1 MTDAG
6 ATRAV
11 FLDRDGVINEV
22 VLREGKPHPPASVEA
37 LEILPGVAEAIASLR
52 EAGLRVVV
60 VTNQPD
66 VRTGVQRREVVEA
79 MHERLGRELLID
91 DFRVCFH
98 VDADGCACRKPAPGM
113 LLEAAEALRVDL
125 SRSFLVGDRWRDVG
139 AGRAAGC
146 RTFFIDRGYRE
157 AAAEDPDFVVSS
169 LPEAAAIILTELAG
183 AGPPPPERT
192 VGEPAPRAAR

>member
-6 ATRAV
+6 AARAV

-22 VLREGKPHPPASVEA
+22 VLREGKPYPPASVEA
-37 LEILPGVAEAIASLR
+37 LQILPGVPEALARLH
-52 EAGLRVVV
+52 EAGLKLVV

-66 VRTGVQRREVVEA
+66 VRTGTQRREVVEE
-79 MHERLGRELLID
+79 MHARLTRELAID
-91 DFRVCFH
+91 DIRVCYH
-98 VDADGCACRKPAPGM
+98 VESDGCACRKPAPGM
-113 LLEAAEALRVDL
+113 LQDAASALGLDL

-157 AAAEDPDFVVSS
+157 SAAKDPDFVVSS
-169 LPEAAAIILTELAG
+169 LPEAAAIILGELAG
-183 AGPPPPERT
+183 P
-192 VGEPAPRAAR
+192 